1 MYPSAEDVASDR
13 PAVVMAGS
21 GDVLTYAELQRR
33 SNQLAHLF
41 RDQGLRTGDHVAMLM
56 DNALGLVVALSAAER
71 SGLYFTTVDPRYTN
85 DEVAWI
91 IGDSTAR
98 VVIVSAAMGP
108 RASELIAL
116 CPAVERWLYDG
127 PGTPPRGFEHVAEAT
142 ASCPVEPIADER
154 LGLAMLYSSG
164 TTGRP
169 KGILR
174 PLPDASPQ
182 QQIPLYLAVIDLY
195 RMRRGQVAI
204 EPGPMYHGAPQTLLA
219 LTIRLGGTAV
229 LMERF
234 DPEKLLQSI
243 ETYGGTHAF
252 VVPTMMSR
260 MLALPSE
267 VRDRYDVG
275 SMEVMMTS
283 AAPCPISVK
292 EGMIG
297 WFGPVVYEVYG
308 ASEGNGLTVCTPQ
321 QALAKPGSVGTALF
335 GELLI
340 RGEEGETLSTG
351 EVGEV
356 WFRGATAFE
365 YFHDAEK
372 TRKNKDDDGTASAT
386 GDIGYVDEDG
396 YLFLTDRIAF
406 TVISGGRNVYPQ
418 EIENLL
424 ADHPDVA
431 DVAVVGVPD
440 DDLGEV
446 VKAVVQLRP
455 GITAGAEEEARLIAA
470 CEGRLA
476 KYKWPRSVDF
486 VDEVERTPTGKL
498 NKRALRDRYWSG
510 RSARI

>member
-1 MYPSAEDVASDR
+1 MYPSVSDIESDR

-33 SNQLAHLF
+33 ANALAHLF
-41 RDQGLRTGDHVAMLM
+41 REQGLRTGDHVALLM
-56 DNALGLVVALSAAER
+56 DNSLGLVVALSAAER

-85 DEVAWI
+85 DEVGWI
-91 IGDSTAR
+91 LNDSTAR
-98 VVIVSAAMGP
+98 IVIVSEALGA
-108 RASELIAL
+108 RASQLVAL

-127 PGTPPRGFEHVAEAT
+127 PGEPPQGFERVDEAT
-142 ASCPVEPIADER
+142 AGLPVVAIADER

-182 QQIPLYLAVIDLY
+182 EQIPLYRAVIDLY
-195 RMRRGQVAI
+195 RMRTGQIAI
-204 EPGPMYHGAPQTLLA
+204 EPGPMHHGAPQTLLA
-219 LTIRLGGTAV
+219 LTIRLGGTAI
-229 LMERF
+229 LMDRF
-234 DPEKLLQSI
+234 DPEGFLAAVDR
-243 ETYGGTHAF
+243 YRGTHAF

-260 MLALPSE
+260 MLALPQD

-275 SMEVMMTS
+275 SMEVVMTS

-292 EGMIG
+292 KGMID

-308 ASEGNGLTVCTPQ
+308 ASEGNGLTVCGPEE
-321 QALAKPGSVGTALF
+321 ALARPGTVGRALF
-335 GELLI
+335 GELFI
-340 RGEEGETLSTG
+340 RGEDGAELAPHG
-351 EVGEV
+351 VGEV

-372 TRKNKDDDGTASAT
+372 TRKNKDAGGTASAT
-386 GDIGYVDEDG
+386 GDIGYVDDDG

-406 TVISGGRNVYPQ
+406 TVVSGGRNIYPQ

-424 ADHPDVA
+424 SDHPDVA
-431 DVAVVGVPD
+431 DIAVIGVPD
-440 DDLGEV
+440 EDLGEV

-455 GITAGAEEEARLIAA
+455 GIAPSEDEARALIAA
-470 CEGRLA
+470 CEGHLA
-476 KYKWPRSVDF
+476 KYKWPRTVDF
-486 VDEVERTPTGKL
+486 VEQIERTPTGKL
-498 NKRALRDRYWSG
+498 NKRALRDRYWRDHIPG
-510 RSARI
+510 